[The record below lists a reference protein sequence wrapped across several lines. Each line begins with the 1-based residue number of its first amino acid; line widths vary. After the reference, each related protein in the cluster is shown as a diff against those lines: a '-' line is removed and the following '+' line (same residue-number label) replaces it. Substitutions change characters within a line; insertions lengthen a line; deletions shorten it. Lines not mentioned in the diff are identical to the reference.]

1 MPSKITSAAL
11 WGLDALP
18 IEVEVDTSPGL
29 HLFHIVGLPD
39 KAVEEARERVGAALR
54 NSGFEPPHK
63 KAHRVIV
70 NLAPADIKKEGP
82 SYDLPIAVGFLH
94 ATKQILFD
102 PHNKLFVGEMALDGT
117 IRPVAG
123 ILPIVEMAVKRGIG
137 EIYVPHENI
146 REASLVRG
154 MPIYPVRSLHDLV
167 NHLKGIAAITPHTES
182 MAAEPWQQ
190 TASVDMAYIRGQE
203 HAKRALEIAAAG
215 GHNALLSGPPG
226 SGKTLLAQAMVGIL
240 PSMSEAETIEVT
252 KIFSVAG
259 LLAGGR
265 AVMRERPFR
274 SPHHTASGVALVG
287 GGTHP
292 KPGEITLAHRGVL
305 FLDEFPEFG
314 RAVLENLRQPLEDG
328 MVTVSRAQGTVAFP
342 ARFTLIAAMNPC
354 PCGNASDPEKEC
366 SCAPASVTR
375 YQRKLSGPLLDR
387 IDLHV
392 EVPRLAYE
400 KLADQKVA
408 EDSAAIRGRVEA
420 SRKIQETRF
429 AGTPHA
435 TNAEMGVKEVRA
447 HCRIDTPGEALL
459 KDAVERMKLSA
470 RSYHH
475 ILKVSRTIADLA
487 GLEHIAPHH
496 IAEAIQ
502 YRRREE
508 T

>member
-82 SYDLPIAVGFLH
+82 SYDLPIAAGFLH
-94 ATKQILFD
+94 ATKQILFA

-203 HAKRALEIAAAG
+203 HAK
-215 GHNALLSGPPG
+215 
-226 SGKTLLAQAMVGIL
+226 
-240 PSMSEAETIEVT
+240 
-252 KIFSVAG
+252 
-259 LLAGGR
+259 
-265 AVMRERPFR
+265 
-274 SPHHTASGVALVG
+274 
-287 GGTHP
+287 
-292 KPGEITLAHRGVL
+292 
-305 FLDEFPEFG
+305 
-314 RAVLENLRQPLEDG
+314 
-328 MVTVSRAQGTVAFP
+328 
-342 ARFTLIAAMNPC
+342 
-354 PCGNASDPEKEC
+354 
-366 SCAPASVTR
+366 
-375 YQRKLSGPLLDR
+375 
-387 IDLHV
+387 
-392 EVPRLAYE
+392 
-400 KLADQKVA
+400 
-408 EDSAAIRGRVEA
+408 
-420 SRKIQETRF
+420 
-429 AGTPHA
+429 
-435 TNAEMGVKEVRA
+435 
-447 HCRIDTPGEALL
+447 
-459 KDAVERMKLSA
+459 
-470 RSYHH
+470 
-475 ILKVSRTIADLA
+475 
-487 GLEHIAPHH
+487 
-496 IAEAIQ
+496 
-502 YRRREE
+502 
-508 T
+508 